1 MRDQKLLTVLDQ
13 ALEALRRSGIPHG
26 LIGGIA
32 SVVLGRAR
40 WTRSHEDIDF
50 FVRHEDADVALQTLS
65 EAGFE
70 TEEHNPQWIF
80 KATKDGVLVDVIF
93 RSTGDIYMDEEMIDR
108 IREEE
113 FRDRRVPLISPE
125 DLLVMKALA
134 HDEETFSYWHD
145 ALSLLTREDLDWE
158 YLLRRARRHG
168 PRRILSL
175 LLYAGSVDLVVP
187 ADVMDDLYRTV
198 RAGS

>member
-1 MRDQKLLTVLDQ
+1 MRDQTLLTVLDR
-13 ALEALRRSGIPHG
+13 ALEAMRRSGVPHG

-40 WTRSHEDIDF
+40 WTRSREDIDF
-50 FVRHEDADVALQTLS
+50 FVRHEDAEVALEALS
-65 EAGFE
+65 ASGFQ

-93 RSTGDIYMDEEMIDR
+93 RSTGDIYMDDEMIDR

-113 FRDRRVPLISPE
+113 FRDRVVPLISPE

-134 HDEETFSYWHD
+134 HDEETFTYWHD
-145 ALSLLTREDLDWE
+145 ALGLIAREDLDWP
-158 YLLRRARRHG
+158 YVLRRARRHG
-168 PRRILSL
+168 PRRILAL

-187 ADVMDDLYRTV
+187 ADVIDQLYRTV